1 MKSSCNSVLGGNCIE
16 FN

>member
-1 MKSSCNSVLGGNCIE
+1 MLGGNCIE

>member
-1 MKSSCNSVLGGNCIE
+1 MLSGNCIE